1 MHMFVEP
8 VYSGNYTSLVTDY
21 LLPIT
26 IKIYNQPPFLLYLG
40 DNIQELFVVQ
50 ESHVKSAGTL

>member
-8 VYSGNYTSLVTDY
+8 VYWGNYTFLVTDY

>member
-1 MHMFVEP
+1 MFVEP
-8 VYSGNYTSLVTDY
+8 VSLGNCTVLVTNY
-21 LLPIT
+21 LPPIT
-26 IKIYNQPPFLLYLG
+26 IKIYNIPPFLLYLG

>member
-1 MHMFVEP
+1 MFVEP

-40 DNIQELFVVQ
+40 DNIQELFVVR